1 MYSRSRRPS
10 DGGRATLM
18 HHHHPRDQIRVL
30 ISLALRRRTH
40 YHHFLAKPPSKR
52 MYTHEQASRPRC
64 HTRNHDAI
72 TCVYTMCPLRLWAG
86 RRMHA
91 KKHNQIGSHIFPEL
105 LLGTLWFLRVSGDG
119 KDDVCDRASLFFW
132 RIQGVPDLDDIPLFN
147 FDSGSSSSHIDHF
160 WWDTLCAKEHSVLFY
175 NNCICTIFQKLREY
189 TLGIVYIVCIHTS
202 IPHRNLWLIP
212 RAHVNEKP
220 RARRADRD
228 YTVCCRSARACAHS
242 CHAYVICAACK
253 EFLDDTRSELIYMC
267 ALYKRIYLLITRH
280 WNANNWS
287 SNIITASSGICEL
300 RVPRAIHPRQT
311 LDPMCNLGNYW
322 RMASFH
328 DDYSKMRFGL
338 E

>member
-119 KDDVCDRASLFFW
+119 KDDVCDRASLFSEEF
-132 RIQGVPDLDDIPLFN
+132 RVSQILMISPCSILILVVLIETLDLL
-147 FDSGSSSSHIDHF
+147 SSSSHIDHF

-189 TLGIVYIVCIHTS
+189 TLGIVYI
-202 IPHRNLWLIP
+202 
-212 RAHVNEKP
+212 
-220 RARRADRD
+220 
-228 YTVCCRSARACAHS
+228 
-242 CHAYVICAACK
+242 
-253 EFLDDTRSELIYMC
+253 
-267 ALYKRIYLLITRH
+267 
-280 WNANNWS
+280 
-287 SNIITASSGICEL
+287 
-300 RVPRAIHPRQT
+300 
-311 LDPMCNLGNYW
+311 
-322 RMASFH
+322 
-328 DDYSKMRFGL
+328 
-338 E
+338 